1 MREPLPDTLLSQLSE
16 LVAAQIGLRFP
27 VERWRD
33 LERGIGSAARE
44 FGFKDAESC
53 IRRLLSSPLSRSQI
67 EILARHLTVGETY
80 FFRDKRLFEMLEQR
94 ILPELIQRRRPAE
107 KRLRIWSAGCCT
119 GEEPYSLAMV
129 LNQLIPDLKDWN
141 ITLLATDIHP
151 GFLRKASEGVYTE
164 WSFRDTPPWIKQKYF
179 QREKGGRFEIVP
191 FLKKMVTFSYLNLA
205 EDIYPSLTNNT
216 NAMDII
222 FCRNVLMYF
231 DKARARKAVQ
241 NFFHAL
247 LEGGW
252 LIVSPSEASTVLFS
266 QFVTVNDPGLIL
278 YQKEGH
284 PLQKVDV
291 FTIGLPEE
299 QRLSQPDIDFTAER
313 AAPLLPET
321 ETSFHPEVET
331 PKTAEPQPT
340 LYIEASA
347 LYEQG
352 RYGDAADKI
361 QGWLLRCPE
370 DARAMAL
377 LARIHANQ
385 GSLTEALAW
394 CKKAIAAEKLNPG
407 HRYLCATILQEQ
419 ALIEEAILSLKRA
432 LYLDPHFVLAHFALG
447 NLAQRQGDFGE
458 SEKHFRNTLSLL
470 SALRK
475 DEILPESEGITAGR
489 LLEVLKSKIGQEAS
503 A

>member
-1 MREPLPDTLLSQLSE
+1 MMNSLPDTLLSQLSE
-16 LVAAQIGLRFP
+16 FVAAQMGLRFP

-53 IRRLLSSPLSRSQI
+53 VRRLLSYPLSRSQI
-67 EILARHLTVGETY
+67 ETLAGHLTVGETY
-80 FFRDKRLFEMLEQR
+80 LFRDKKLFEMLEQR

-119 GEEPYSLAMV
+119 GEEPYSIAML
-129 LNQLIPDLKDWN
+129 LNQLIPDLEDWN

-151 GFLRKASEGVYTE
+151 GFLRKASEGIYTE
-164 WSFRDTPPWIKQKYF
+164 WSFRDAPPWIKERYF
-179 QREKGGRFEIVP
+179 QKEKGDRFQIVP

-231 DKARARKAVQ
+231 DKARAQKAVQ

-266 QFVTVNDPGLIL
+266 QFATVNHPGVILYRKESNHPQKVEVFTDDFSEEFDLSRPGL
-278 YQKEGH
+278 
-284 PLQKVDV
+284 
-291 FTIGLPEE
+291 
-299 QRLSQPDIDFTAER
+299 DFMADR
-313 AAPLLPET
+313 AAPLLPGIEA
-321 ETSFHPEVET
+321 SFLSEVQT
-331 PKTAEPQPT
+331 AKTAEPQPT
-340 LYIEASA
+340 PYMEASA

-361 QGWLLRCPE
+361 QEWLLRCPE

-377 LARIHANQ
+377 LARVYANR
-385 GSLTEALAW
+385 GSLAEALVW

-447 NLAQRQGDFGE
+447 NLAQRRGDVGE
-458 SEKHFRNTLSLL
+458 SEKHFRNALSLL
-470 SALRK
+470 RAIRQE
-475 DEILPESEGITAGR
+475 EILPESEGITAGR
-489 LLEVLKSKIGQEAS
+489 LLAVLKSMIGQEAS